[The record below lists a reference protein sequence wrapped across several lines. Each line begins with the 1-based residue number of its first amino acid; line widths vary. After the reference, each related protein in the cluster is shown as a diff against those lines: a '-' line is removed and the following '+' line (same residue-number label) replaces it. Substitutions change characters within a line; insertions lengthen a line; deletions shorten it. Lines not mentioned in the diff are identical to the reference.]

1 MASAQD
7 SALAACWEEWLTW
20 AHAQGIPLP
29 ADPGFIQ
36 ARERVWAASEFVA
49 RSVARFPHEFAELIV
64 SGDLLRRYGPGELA
78 ARLAQQLAEV
88 SDEAGLERA
97 LRCFRRRELIR
108 IIWRDIGTLAP
119 LDETLEDLSELA
131 EVCVRGALAHLEPW
145 AWAQWGTPRAPD
157 GRPLRLVVLAM
168 GKLGGRELNLSSD
181 IDLIFAFACPGTIQD
196 GPRPLSH
203 DQFFIRLAQR
213 LIKVLAEVTA
223 DGFVF
228 RVDTRLRP
236 FGESGPLAMSLAA
249 MEDYYQSQARE
260 WERYAMIKARP
271 IAGDPED
278 CAALMAMLRPFVYR
292 RYLDFGAFESL
303 RELKRL
309 ISRELHRRG
318 MEANIKLGPGGI
330 REIEFIGQ
338 AFQLVRGGRDPELQ
352 IRPIRAVL
360 DRLGRKGLLPQTA
373 VAELDAAYVFLRRVE
388 NRLQAYRDQQTHC
401 LPTDPTD
408 RLRLAQAMGY
418 ADWASFAAVLAAHR
432 ERVQAHFDALFA
444 EPEAKREESTSLA
457 GLWPLPEPQTAIER
471 LQGAGFADPEALY
484 RRLEQFQATCLR
496 KGLSTR
502 GHERLNRI
510 MPQVLRAAAECTHP
524 DLALGRVLNLFE
536 SIVQRTAYLAMLAE
550 HPQVLEQ
557 LIRLAALSP
566 WFTEQIARQPI
577 LLDELID
584 PRRLYSPLRRGEL
597 ESELDALLTGID
609 PEDLEQQMERL
620 RQFAWSQKLRVAAA
634 DLTGVI
640 PLMVVS
646 DYLTEIAE
654 AVVARVLALAWDQL
668 VARHGRPTA
677 VQGQDQGFLV
687 VGYGK
692 LGGIELGYGSD
703 LDLVFLHGSETVTAE
718 TDGPK
723 PVSNEQFYA
732 RLAQRMIHILT
743 TRTPS
748 GELYA
753 VDTRLRPDG
762 SKGLLVH
769 SIGAFA
775 QYQAQAAWTWEH
787 QALIR
792 ARPIAGDP
800 VLAER
805 FLTIRRAIL
814 CRPRDPERLRQE
826 VCAMRERMR
835 ANLDQSGAGRFDLKQ
850 GRGGIADIE
859 FMVQYAVLRWA
870 ARCPELTDWTD
881 NIRLLAT
888 LARLALLPDQYA
900 QDLTAAY
907 QALRQADHRSALG
920 GQPRLI
926 AETELQAERER
937 VLAIWQALLEGSGKT
952 AEPAAR
958 H

>member
-1 MASAQD
+1 MTLEPCWQD
-7 SALAACWEEWLTW
+7 WLAW
-20 AHAQGIPLP
+20 AAAQGIDLP

-36 ARERVWAASEFVA
+36 ARERVWAASDYVA
-49 RSVARFPHEFAELIV
+49 RSVARFPHKFAELIA
-64 SGDLLRRYGPGELA
+64 SGDLSKRYGPGELA
-78 ARLAQQLAEV
+78 ARLSSYLAEV
-88 SDEAGLERA
+88 SDEPGLQRA

-108 IIWRDIGTLAP
+108 IIWRDIAELAP

-131 EVCVRGALAHLEPW
+131 EVCVRGALDHLEPW
-145 AWAQWGTPRAPD
+145 AWSEWGRPRAPD
-157 GRPLRLVVLAM
+157 GRILRLIVLAM

-213 LIKVLAEVTA
+213 LLKALADITA

-228 RVDTRLRP
+228 RVDARLRP
-236 FGESGPLAMSLAA
+236 FGEAGPLAMSLTA

-278 CAALMAMLRPFVYR
+278 CAALMEMLRPFVYR
-292 RYLDFGAFESL
+292 RYLDFGVFESL

-309 ISRELHRRG
+309 INYELHRRG

-338 AFQLVRGGRDPELQ
+338 ALQLVRGGRDPELQ
-352 IRPIRAVL
+352 IHSIRAVL
-360 DRLGRKGLLPQTA
+360 QRLGHKSLLPQTA

-388 NRLQAYRDQQTHC
+388 NRLQAQRDQQTHC
-401 LPTDPTD
+401 LPGNPIDQ
-408 RLRLAQAMGY
+408 LHLAQAMGY
-418 ADWASFAAVLAAHR
+418 ADWASFTAALSAHR
-432 ERVQAHFDALFA
+432 ERVQTHFDALFA
-444 EPEAKREESTSLA
+444 EPEAEAECEERALFA
-457 GLWPLPEPQTAIER
+457 ALWPLPEPQAAIER

-484 RRLEQFQATCLR
+484 QRIEQFHTICLR
-496 KGLSTR
+496 KGLSTH
-502 GHERLNRI
+502 GHKRLNRI
-510 MPQVLRAAAECTHP
+510 MPQVLKAASECAYP
-524 DLALGRVLNLFE
+524 DLALGRVLTLFE

-550 HPQVLEQ
+550 HPRVLTQ
-557 LIRLAALSP
+557 LTQLAALSP

-584 PRRLYSPLRRGEL
+584 LRRLYRPLRRGEL
-597 ESELDALLTGID
+597 ESELDDLLAGLD
-609 PEDLEQQMERL
+609 LEDLEQQMERL

-654 AVVARVLALAWDQL
+654 AVVVRVLALAWGQL

-677 VQGQDQGFLV
+677 VEGQDQGFLV

-703 LDLVFLHGSETVTAE
+703 LDLVFLHGSERVTAE

-762 SKGLLVH
+762 SKGLLVR
-769 SIGAFA
+769 SMRAFA
-775 QYQAQAAWTWEH
+775 EYQRENAWIWEH
-787 QALIR
+787 QALVR

-814 CRPRDPERLRQE
+814 CQYHDPQRLKEE
-826 VCAMRERMR
+826 VRVMRERMR
-835 ANLDQSGAGRFDLKQ
+835 VNLDRSGGGRFDLKQ

-870 ARCPELTDWTD
+870 AAHPELADWTD
-881 NIRLLAT
+881 NIRLLET
-888 LARLALLPDQYA
+888 LARLALLPGPCA
-900 QDLTAAY
+900 QDLIAAY
-907 QALRQADHRSALG
+907 QTLRQADHRSALS

-926 AETELQAERER
+926 ADTELQAEREQ
-937 VLAIWQALLEGSGKT
+937 VWAIWQALFEGSGET
-952 AEPAAR
+952 ANLNELD
-958 H
+958 